1 MYNKVICM
9 SIAGVLLIC
18 ALLFAAITS
27 AHGYAATRSATE
39 ATLATTDGRTCPQT
53 IQKGSQGEPV
63 ASLQLELNWI
73 FGYQDVPLDGYFGT
87 TTDAAV
93 RDFQSH
99 SGLPVNGIV
108 DPTTWHA
115 LGEC

>member
-1 MYNKVICM
+1 MYNKLLCT

-18 ALLFAAITS
+18 ALLCTSITS
-27 AHGYAATRSATE
+27 AHSYAATRSATR
-39 ATLATTDGRTCPQT
+39 ATLSAANGRTCPQT
-53 IQKGSQGEPV
+53 IQMGSQGEPV

-73 FGYQDVPLDGYFGT
+73 FGYQDVPVDGYFGA

-93 RDFQSH
+93 RDFQGH
-99 SGLPVNGIV
+99 FGLPVNGIV